1 MNKDKVVEDPQ
12 AIVPQLE
19 EDGITFADL
28 AIATKVLNSI
38 SKLHPKQ
45 MKRDRDDCLKMY
57 QNANLRGIRKSIAGV
72 FELHKMQ
79 MYNGISEEEY
89 YEKRIAERSL
99 KRQKI
104 AEREKQKQYIAATEL
119 RKGRIEKLEKLKLD
133 AKEEEE
139 KRLMIQSLMI
149 PDGHVE
155 TKETSGAKLIE
166 NGPVE
171 DNKGVQLPK
180 LRSCYVCKV
189 RYRELHSFYDQLCPP
204 CAQLNYEKRHFKV
217 SLEGKVAVV
226 TGSRVKIGYQVCLRL
241 LRLGCK
247 VVATTRFPNSAAEV
261 YKKEK
266 DFDHWKHNLSIYGLD
281 FRDVVGL
288 EAFTRFLKMKFGQS
302 GIDILINNACQTV
315 RRPTGYYQPII
326 EKEAKLWESADDE
339 HKLLLEGCLEFE
351 VARRKLLN
359 EQKKNGNFGSMASL
373 PSGANPAIDQID
385 NMPVENVD
393 NYVADIDDHDK
404 RVVLKPSDSAPFET
418 TGLSHSAAMSQMV
431 ILPEDVGISD
441 DVLPPGMSDIN
452 GHQID
457 LRSRNSWLLK
467 MNEVS
472 TPEMMECML
481 INAIAPFVLNS
492 RLQPLMTA
500 PSTEER
506 PDRYIINVS
515 AMEGKFYRYKMPNH
529 PHTNMAKAALNM
541 LTRTSAE
548 ELATRHRIFMNSVD
562 TGWINDENPLEKASK
577 IAETNLFQTP
587 IDEIDAASRV
597 LDPVLTG
604 VDIDIKGGKAKKE
617 WGKFLKDYKETEW

>member
-1 MNKDKVVEDPQ
+1 MSKETIVQDPE

-19 EDGITFADL
+19 KDGITFADL
-28 AIATKVLNSI
+28 ANATKVLNSI

-45 MKRDRDDCLKMY
+45 MKSNRDDCLKLY
-57 QNANLRGIRKSIAGV
+57 QHSNLRGIRKSIAGV
-72 FELHKMQ
+72 FELHKLQ
-79 MYNGISEEEY
+79 MYEGMSEEEH

-119 RKGRIEKLEKLKLD
+119 RRGRIEKLEKLKLD

-139 KRLMIQSLMI
+139 QRLLIQSLMI

-155 TKETSGAKLIE
+155 TEEKNGTKLIE
-166 NGPVE
+166 DGPADE
-171 DNKGVQLPK
+171 DKSVQLPK

-189 RYRELHSFYDQLCPP
+189 RYRELHCFYDQLCPS
-204 CAQLNYEKRHFKV
+204 CAKLNYEKRHFRV

-247 VVATTRFPNSAAEV
+247 VVATTRFPNSAAEA

-266 DFDHWKHNLSIYGLD
+266 DFDHWKRNLSIYGLD

-288 EAFTRFLKMKFGQS
+288 EAFTRFLKMKFGES

-326 EKEAKLWESADDE
+326 EKEAKLWESADVE
-339 HKLLLEGCLEFE
+339 HKLLLGGCQEFE

-359 EQKKNGNFGSMASL
+359 EQKKNGNFGSIASL
-373 PSGANPAIDQID
+373 PSTASPVTNQID
-385 NMPVENVD
+385 NMPID
-393 NYVADIDDHDK
+393 NTVNGVADIDDDGK
-404 RVVLKPSDSAPFET
+404 RIILKSSDSVPFEN
-418 TGLSHSAAMSQMV
+418 TGISHSAAMSQMV

-441 DVLPPGMSDIN
+441 DILPPGMSDIN

-481 INAIAPFVLNS
+481 INAIAP
-492 RLQPLMTA
+492 
-500 PSTEER
+500 
-506 PDRYIINVS
+506 
-515 AMEGKFYRYKMPNH
+515 
-529 PHTNMAKAALNM
+529 
-541 LTRTSAE
+541 
-548 ELATRHRIFMNSVD
+548 
-562 TGWINDENPLEKASK
+562 
-577 IAETNLFQTP
+577 
-587 IDEIDAASRV
+587 
-597 LDPVLTG
+597 
-604 VDIDIKGGKAKKE
+604 
-617 WGKFLKDYKETEW
+617 

>member
-1 MNKDKVVEDPQ
+1 MSELNVTQDSE

-19 EDGITFADL
+19 KDGITFADL

-45 MKRDRDDCLKMY
+45 MKRDRDDCLKLY
-57 QNANLRGIRKSIAGV
+57 QNVNLRGIRKSIAGV

-79 MYNGISEEEY
+79 MYEGLSEEEY

-119 RKGRIEKLEKLKLD
+119 RRGRIDKLEKLKLD

-139 KRLMIQSLMI
+139 KRLLIQSLMI

-155 TKETSGAKLIE
+155 TEENSESKLLK
-166 NGPVE
+166 NGTTADDE
-171 DNKGVQLPK
+171 KGVQLPK

-189 RYRELHSFYDQLCPP
+189 RYRELHSFYDQLCPS

-241 LRLGCK
+241 LRLGCQ
-247 VVATTRFPNSAAEV
+247 VVATTRFPNSAAET

-266 DFDHWKHNLSIYGLD
+266 DFGNWKHNLSIYGLD

-288 EAFTRFLKMKFGQS
+288 EAFTRFLKMKFGES

-326 EKEAKLWESADDE
+326 EKEAKLWESADDD
-339 HKLLLEGCLEFE
+339 HKFLLDGCLEFE
-351 VARRKLLN
+351 AARRKLMN
-359 EQKKNGNFGSMASL
+359 EQKRIGHFGSMATL
-373 PSGANPAIDQID
+373 PSANPII
-385 NMPVENVD
+385 NPIGNSPTETVKH
-393 NYVADIDDHDK
+393 DIANIEDDDK
-404 RVVLKPSDSAPFET
+404 RLVLKSSDSAPFEK

-441 DVLPPGMSDIN
+441 DILPPGMSDIN

-472 TPEMMECML
+472 TPEVMECML
-481 INAIAPFVLNS
+481 INAIAP
-492 RLQPLMTA
+492 
-500 PSTEER
+500 
-506 PDRYIINVS
+506 
-515 AMEGKFYRYKMPNH
+515 
-529 PHTNMAKAALNM
+529 
-541 LTRTSAE
+541 
-548 ELATRHRIFMNSVD
+548 
-562 TGWINDENPLEKASK
+562 
-577 IAETNLFQTP
+577 
-587 IDEIDAASRV
+587 
-597 LDPVLTG
+597 
-604 VDIDIKGGKAKKE
+604 
-617 WGKFLKDYKETEW
+617 